1 MTTTISLL
9 SSRPANVGASVALA
23 ALWATFAVAHVSAF
37 RDGGDLTYL
46 VFCIAETLAAA
57 LFLLRSKP
65 VAVSDHAG
73 DWLIGVAG
81 TFGVFLFVPADGGL
95 LPQAKLLLVLGCLL
109 QIAGLLS
116 LNRSFALV
124 AARREIKTR
133 GMYRLVRH
141 PLYASYMLGF
151 VGYVLSNT
159 NMRNLAIAVAVT
171 LLLLARMVR
180 EERLLQQ
187 DPAYRAYMRR
197 VPYRLIPLIF

>member
-1 MTTTISLL
+1 M
-9 SSRPANVGASVALA
+9 
-23 ALWATFAVAHVSAF
+23 
-37 RDGGDLTYL
+37 
-46 VFCIAETLAAA
+46 AETLAAA

-65 VAVSDHAG
+65 VAVSAHAG
-73 DWLIGVAG
+73 DWLIGIAG
-81 TFGVFLFVPADGGL
+81 TFGVFMFVPAGYGL
-95 LPQAKLLLVLGCLL
+95 LPPAKLLLLLGCLL

-124 AARREIKTR
+124 AAQREIKTG

-159 NMRNLAIAVAVT
+159 SMRNLAVAVVVT
-171 LLLLARMVR
+171 LLLLARIVR